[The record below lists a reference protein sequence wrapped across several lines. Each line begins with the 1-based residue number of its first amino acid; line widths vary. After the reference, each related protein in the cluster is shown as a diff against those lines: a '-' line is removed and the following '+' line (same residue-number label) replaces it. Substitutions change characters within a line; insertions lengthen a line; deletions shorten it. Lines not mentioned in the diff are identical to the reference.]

1 MKKILSVF
9 IIAVLI
15 SALFAISSSAMH
27 WSDDECSIDDA
38 GNYHPTHSWGYVFN
52 IDSVNYLEGKTTAI
66 FNNEESY
73 LNIGNA
79 KWMAHVLLA
88 PTEEKNVYTVVKA
101 YEYIGCS
108 ASDALSNGMF
118 DFDGGKLL
126 LVASD
131 SGTRP
136 AVDENGDLLFP
147 NWEDRSAC
155 WGLVNT
161 IGAKITLTEIDFVFG
176 LMPEDVCTA
185 TVENDPSKSETIT
198 SNDASENTVSEGT
211 VSEGTPSG
219 DATSEDASNSAT
231 EVPTEASGF
240 EKVIQVIFIAIMTVG
255 IVGLPAYYWLNSRR
269 KKALEEYNEN
279 QNNGENE

>member
-38 GNYHPTHSWGYVFN
+38 GNYHPDHAWGYVFT
-52 IDSVNYLEGKTTAI
+52 IDSVNYIEGKSTAI
-66 FNNEESY
+66 FDNEESY

-79 KWMAHVLLA
+79 KWIAHASLA
-88 PTEEKNVYTVVKA
+88 PTEEENVYTVVAA
-101 YEYIGCS
+101 YEYTGCS
-108 ASDALSNGMF
+108 AADALSSGMF
-118 DFDGGKLL
+118 DFEDGKLL

-136 AVDENGDLLFP
+136 AVDENGDLMFP
-147 NWEDRSAC
+147 NWEDRSAI

-198 SNDASENTVSEGT
+198 SNDVSENTVSEGT
-211 VSEGTPSG
+211 PSD

-231 EVPTEASGF
+231 AEPTEASGF
-240 EKVIQVIFIAIMTVG
+240 EKVIQVIFIAIMTIG
-255 IVGLPAYYWLNSRR
+255 IVGLPAYYWLNARK
-269 KKALEEYNEN
+269 KKALEEYNEAN
-279 QNNGENE
+279 GDDGENE